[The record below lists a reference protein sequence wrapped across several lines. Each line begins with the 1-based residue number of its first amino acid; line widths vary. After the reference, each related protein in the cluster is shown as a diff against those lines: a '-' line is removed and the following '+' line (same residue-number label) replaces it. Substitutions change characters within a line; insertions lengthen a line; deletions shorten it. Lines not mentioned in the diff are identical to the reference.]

1 VTVARWQGAAL
12 GLTLLASGL
21 APANGQGLTPPQENM
36 SAYELADALLA
47 DGRAD
52 ASCRLLVAVY
62 GAGTSDIGA
71 LIRLADCAFAQG
83 DAEQSLAYL
92 RRASVGDRGNA
103 ALREQVMILEMAA
116 VLADLAMVAQLEE
129 QPAPTVVAV
138 VPAAQSQPAAV
149 IVHDAAEPDLPGP
162 QWSGR
167 ATLQRSYNSNVN
179 GGTYN
184 STFMA
189 VGLPLAVA
197 PTSRERADWMT
208 RLGVDG
214 RLLVPLDWRNAL
226 QVDAGVSGTIYDTET
241 SLARLDLN
249 LAGTWITGT
258 NETGARVR
266 PHADLSWVD
275 GLYDRLTLGVEAGG
289 HHRIAA
295 NTMLVGS
302 VDVTH
307 RWDANAAEAG
317 WVVNGSTGVR
327 QFLTPD
333 LTLGAN
339 VVLERVA
346 AQAASRAYWRVGPE
360 IYVDAALTD
369 RLGLNLNA
377 GVDFVGFD
385 GSVALFATPRED
397 VRYRAGASLTWAL
410 PELAEGLSV
419 QASYRFSHQ
428 QSNQDIYDANTHL
441 ASVTL
446 AYSF

>member
-1 VTVARWQGAAL
+1 VTVAWWQGTAL
-12 GLTLLASGL
+12 GLVLLASGL
-21 APANGQGLTPPQENM
+21 GPANGQGLMPLHENM

-47 DGRAD
+47 DGQAD

-62 GAGTSDIGA
+62 GADTSDIGA

-83 DAEQSLAYL
+83 DSEKSLAYL
-92 RRASVGDRGNA
+92 RRASVGDPGNA
-103 ALREQVMILEMAA
+103 ALREQVMILELAA
-116 VLADLAMVAQLEE
+116 VLADLAVVAQLEE
-129 QPAPTVVAV
+129 KPTPTVVAAW
-138 VPAAQSQPAAV
+138 PAAQPASV
-149 IVHDAAEPDLPGP
+149 IVPVAAEPDLPGP

-167 ATLQRSYNSNVN
+167 ASLQRSFNSNVN

-189 VGLPLAVA
+189 LGLPLVVA
-197 PTSRERADWMT
+197 PTSRERADWTT

-241 SLARLDLN
+241 SLARLDFN
-249 LAGTWITGT
+249 LSGAWISGT

-275 GLYDRLTLGVEAGG
+275 GFYDRLTLGVESGG

-302 VDVTH
+302 VDATH
-307 RWDANAAEAG
+307 RWDTNAAEAG
-317 WVVNGSTGVR
+317 WVVNGSAGIR

-369 RLGLNLNA
+369 RLGVNLNA

-397 VRYRAGASLTWAL
+397 VRYRVGASLTWAL

-428 QSNQDIYDANTHL
+428 QSNQDIYDTNTHL

>member
-1 VTVARWQGAAL
+1 MTVAWWQGTAL
-12 GLTLLASGL
+12 GLVLLASGL
-21 APANGQGLTPPQENM
+21 GPANGQGLMPLHENM

-47 DGRAD
+47 DGQAD

-62 GAGTSDIGA
+62 GADTSDIGA

-83 DAEQSLAYL
+83 DSEKSLAYL
-92 RRASVGDRGNA
+92 RRASVGDPGNA
-103 ALREQVMILEMAA
+103 ALREQVMILELAA
-116 VLADLAMVAQLEE
+116 VLADLAVVAQLEE
-129 QPAPTVVAV
+129 KPTPTVVAAW
-138 VPAAQSQPAAV
+138 PAAQPASV
-149 IVHDAAEPDLPGP
+149 IVPVAAEPDLPGP

-167 ATLQRSYNSNVN
+167 ASLQRSFNSNVN

-189 VGLPLAVA
+189 LGLPLVVA
-197 PTSRERADWMT
+197 PTSRERADWTT

-241 SLARLDLN
+241 SLARLDFN
-249 LAGTWITGT
+249 LSGAWISGT

-275 GLYDRLTLGVEAGG
+275 GFYDRLTLGVESGG

-302 VDVTH
+302 VDATH
-307 RWDANAAEAG
+307 RWDTNAAEAG
-317 WVVNGSTGVR
+317 WVVNGSAGIR

-369 RLGLNLNA
+369 RLGVNLNA

-397 VRYRAGASLTWAL
+397 VRYRVGASLTWAL

-428 QSNQDIYDANTHL
+428 QSNQDIYDTNTHL